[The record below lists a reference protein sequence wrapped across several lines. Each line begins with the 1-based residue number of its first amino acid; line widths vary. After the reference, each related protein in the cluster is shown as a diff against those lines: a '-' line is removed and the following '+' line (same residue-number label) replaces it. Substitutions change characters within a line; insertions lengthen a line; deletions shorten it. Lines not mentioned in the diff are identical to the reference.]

1 VPQREDGLGSSARC
15 VLCTDSFWTRPTK
28 RATPHCAARRSRARG
43 ARRPSLGERV
53 LDTPPGPAQPR
64 HTPSAAARG
73 RRGRGAPVGEVPGLH
88 RVDKVA
94 PPTHDKRPA
103 SARAR
108 ERERGAAGAAPGR
121 SGRRLQSRCAA
132 TTFAPWDWL
141 SPPPP
146 CPSSASAST
155 GMVATHATTGAGS
168 PAPSCSSAAPLRPA
182 SEASQSRRSS
192 GGHAGGRCSGGS
204 TRRNAATRRPMSARR
219 SAGMRAAPAEASA
232 PASLRAPRRSYDS
245 RGGAVRSSAPH
256 SYRKSYQIFRGM
268 PGPLALRLL
277 RGPWGA
283 GAPRRGRG
291 AQAGADAGGER
302 TWARARA
309 RARAAALARWWQ
321 GVQRRTM
328 SWEARDLRRSGRCVR

>member
-168 PAPSCSSAAPLRPA
+168 PAPSAPPQRRFGPPPRRA
-182 SEASQSRRSS
+182 SRGDHR
-192 GGHAGGRCSGGS
+192 AG
-204 TRRNAATRRPMSARR
+204 TR
-219 SAGMRAAPAEASA
+219 AGAAPAGARAGTRRRGAPCRRGARRGCARRPRRRARPRACARRAARTTREAA
-232 PASLRAPRRSYDS
+232 PCAAPRRTPT
-245 RGGAVRSSAPH
+245 AKVIKSSAEC
-256 SYRKSYQIFRGM
+256 
-268 PGPLALRLL
+268 PG
-277 RGPWGA
+277 
-283 GAPRRGRG
+283 
-291 AQAGADAGGER
+291 
-302 TWARARA
+302 
-309 RARAAALARWWQ
+309 
-321 GVQRRTM
+321 
-328 SWEARDLRRSGRCVR
+328 RSP